1 VLIDRSHRNFPISSD
16 FTGLEMSTLV
26 KEHIEVVMDDK
37 SKDDAV
43 YLS

>member
-1 VLIDRSHRNFPISSD
+1 
-16 FTGLEMSTLV
+16 LEMSTLV